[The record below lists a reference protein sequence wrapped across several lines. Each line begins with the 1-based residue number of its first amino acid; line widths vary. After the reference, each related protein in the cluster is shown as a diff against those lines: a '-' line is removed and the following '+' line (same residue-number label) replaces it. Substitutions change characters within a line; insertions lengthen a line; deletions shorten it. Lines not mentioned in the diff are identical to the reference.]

1 MNALKLARNA
11 IAPVLVAVIFGLTQL
26 PSSAM
31 AQGQGQAGSAAEAAS
46 LVRAQAGGRVLAVRT
61 VQQGAHKVYRVKV
74 LTRRGVVRIVTI
86 GHTGF

>member
-11 IAPVLVAVIFGLTQL
+11 IATVLVAVMFGLTQF

-31 AQGQGQAGSAAEAAS
+31 AQGQASSAAEAAS

-61 VQQGAHKVYRVKV
+61 VQQGVRKVYRVKV